1 MAWVYSNVSASAL
14 SPEGLN
20 LTTKQPGVL
29 LQATETS
36 GPSPG
41 SLWLI
46 QDLG

>member
-20 LTTKQPGVL
+20 LTTKQRGAL

-36 GPSPG
+36 GHSPG
-41 SLWLI
+41 GLWLI
-46 QDLG
+46 QDLN